1 MLVQRLFDLALR
13 VIKFF
18 GVGISFDMFAG
29 YLVLNVEILVF
40 FIPTRAFTAF
50 KNILTDAKRL
60 VVESVDWIIISTC
73 WLSVQ

>member
-1 MLVQRLFDLALR
+1 
-13 VIKFF
+13 
-18 GVGISFDMFAG
+18 MFAG